1 MNQNLDVVYMNIA
14 AQQEERMAEAAR
26 ERLANELVSSSI
38 ERHLRARLADGLRGL
53 ASAIQPLPRRAPSVT
68 RA

>member
-14 AQQEERMAEAAR
+14 AQHEERMSEAAR
-26 ERLANELVSSSI
+26 ERVAAQLQSSSV
-38 ERHLRARLADGLRGL
+38 EWHLRARLAHGLRAL
-53 ASAIQPLPRRAPSVT
+53 ASAIQPLPRHAPFVT